1 MSRETGLDNQEHEN
15 PNSKGGACYL
25 GKKKHNNWDQN
36 CEARVGIEFL
46 IVFLKY

>member
-1 MSRETGLDNQEHEN
+1 MSGETDLDNQENKN

-25 GKKKHNNWDQN
+25 GKKYNWDQN
-36 CEARVGIEFL
+36 CEARVGIAFL